1 VDAAQF
7 NPYLTGDML
16 RQFLTLLAIVTGLA
30 AVGAPAQARVA
41 AFDGVQMEAARERAP
56 ACEVRQL
63 SGSMMPG
70 DLGSFR
76 SAKVLFCPRPR
87 ITIMIPTVQLGI
99 DRAHE

>member
-1 VDAAQF
+1 
-7 NPYLTGDML
+7 ML

-30 AVGAPAQARVA
+30 ASGAPAQARVV
-41 AFDGVQMEAARERAP
+41 AFEGVQMEAARDRAP

-63 SGSMMPG
+63 SNSSLSR
-70 DLGSFR
+70 DLAGFG
-76 SAKVLFCPRPR
+76 AVKAPYCPRPR